1 MKRIISI
8 VLIAV
13 TLTML
18 LCGCESTC
26 HYCGKSVNG
35 DPLEAGGR
43 TYCSYDCY
51 LNEMFVG

>member
-8 VLIAV
+8 MLIAL
-13 TLTML
+13 TLAML

-51 LNEMFVG
+51 LNEVFS